1 MLRRAL
7 CSADA
12 GDYDIVVQ
20 AGMAHPGAAVAVRG
34 LRAGGALRIRDCL
47 PVLAL
52 TAALHGITA
61 IASQPTMSECFEGS
75 DFIGNAALARDHGME
90 EQAFI
95 GRMEQDF
102 RTIQA
107 FPRQLRWFAHDA
119 DDEAFLIGAA
129 RVVFDT
135 PALPEEHRRMFLLAC
150 FERMGATPEADN
162 GDDSR

>member
-7 CSADA
+7 CCADA
-12 GDYDIVVQ
+12 RDYDAVMQ
-20 AGMAHPGAAVAVRG
+20 GGMARPGAACAAHRV
-34 LRAGGALRIRDCL
+34 RAGGAVRIRHCL

-52 TAALHGITA
+52 AAALHA
-61 IASQPTMSECFEGS
+61 MAAMASQPTMSECFEAS
-75 DFIGNAALARDHGME
+75 DFIGNAALARDAGMN

-102 RTIQA
+102 RTIHA
-107 FPRQLRWFAHDA
+107 FPQQLRWFAHDD

-135 PALPEEHRRMFLLAC
+135 PALPEEHRRAFLLAC
-150 FERMGATPEADN
+150 FERMGTTPAADA
-162 GDDSR
+162 GAETR